1 MLPLLPKDWHACDPA
16 IGERVQSRV
25 YPHDVLSAFQVT
37 RLRYTP
43 RKFVVH
49 PDHNT
54 LIVAE
59 ADHAAVPAAERRA
72 TENGMDTDGQQAEV
86 QALASVNL
94 LGLCLC
100 LPF

>member
-1 MLPLLPKDWHACDPA
+1 MQ
-16 IGERVQSRV
+16 IS
-25 YPHDVLSAFQVT
+25 STQVT

-43 RKFVVH
+43 RKFVIH

-72 TENGMDTDGQQAEV
+72 TENGMETDGQQAEV
-86 QALASVNL
+86 LHFSLNTHHRSLACQDLTHIIPGNRARAIITTS
-94 LGLCLC
+94 
-100 LPF
+100 